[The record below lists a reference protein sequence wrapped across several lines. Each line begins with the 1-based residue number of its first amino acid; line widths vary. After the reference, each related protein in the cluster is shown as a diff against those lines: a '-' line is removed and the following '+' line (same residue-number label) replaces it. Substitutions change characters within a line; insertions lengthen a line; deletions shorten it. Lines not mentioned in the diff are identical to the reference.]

1 MTDTTQ
7 ADTISQLDRPVD
19 LLHYIYLLWDTKWLT
34 VFGSLACAVLMMVY
48 SQTLPNIYESTA
60 LTDIIHPGDAG
71 GIDPENRQAAESIG
85 LLESGFVLA
94 SSKENYANTVLS
106 RLRSRK
112 FIRLFMDKYD
122 IYRLL
127 YKEEWDTEL
136 HDWKDDFVLDK
147 GLAFIRFEQEFL
159 SIVQNEESEIVA
171 VKMRNTDPILAADLA
186 NRYVKEF
193 NDYMRQI
200 TLAEIAAKS
209 EFLKKH
215 LEQSKYIEI
224 EKMLYR
230 LMEAQI
236 AAAMLTE
243 GTEEYALEVVDPATR
258 SYDRYSPFRKR
269 MAAMTF
275 FGSAFLIMLA
285 IVALDLLKTIK
296 RHLDSYAGDRGRVP
310 VFERPWS
317 LRAIL
322 IRLLASLKKP
332 FQFRSTE
339 INRKE
344 AEENASS

>member
-1 MTDTTQ
+1 MKETTQ
-7 ADTISQLDRPVD
+7 ADAISHLDRPVD

-48 SQTLPNIYESTA
+48 SQSLPNIYESTA
-60 LTDIIHPGDAG
+60 LTDIVHPGDAG

-112 FIRLFMDKYD
+112 FIRLFMDRYD

-127 YKEEWDTEL
+127 YKEEWDSERQ
-136 HDWKDDFVLDK
+136 DWKDDFVLDK
-147 GLAFIRFEQEFL
+147 GLAFIQFEQEFI
-159 SIVQNEESEIVA
+159 SIAQNEESEIVA
-171 VKMRNTDPILAADLA
+171 VRMRNTDPILAAELA
-186 NRYVKEF
+186 NLYVQEF
-193 NDYMRQI
+193 NDYMRQV
-200 TLAEIAAKS
+200 TLVEIAAKS
-209 EFLKKH
+209 DFIKKH
-215 LEQSKYIEI
+215 LEQSEYIEI

-258 SYDRYSPFRKR
+258 SYDRYSPSRKR
-269 MAAMTF
+269 MTALAL
-275 FGSAFLIMLA
+275 FGSAFLIMFL
-285 IVALDLLKTIK
+285 IVLQDLLKSIK

-317 LRAIL
+317 LRGMMV
-322 IRLLASLKKP
+322 RLLASLKKP
-332 FQFRSTE
+332 FQLSSTE
-339 INRKE
+339 TNKRE
-344 AEENASS
+344 AQENASR